1 MNDLK
6 RTADIKR
13 RTGETDITLSLDLDG
28 TGKYKIETECGFMK
42 HMLELFARHGRF
54 DIELKCSGDSEV
66 DFHHTV
72 EDMGIAL
79 GQAFSRALG
88 DKKGITRYGN
98 MMLPMDEA
106 LVLTSLDIS
115 GRMSVNY
122 RAYLEP
128 TVGVFDTELV
138 EEFITAF
145 AREAGLTIHV
155 VQLAGTNTH
164 HIIEA
169 VFKGMARAL
178 AKAVAID
185 ERFADEIPST
195 KGVL

>member
-88 DKKGITRYGN
+88 DKRNNKVRQYDAAYGRSAGFDFAGYQRQDVGELPGISRADG
-98 MMLPMDEA
+98 
-106 LVLTSLDIS
+106 
-115 GRMSVNY
+115 GRIRHGTGGGIHNCICQRS
-122 RAYLEP
+122 R
-128 TVGVFDTELV
+128 TDHTCR
-138 EEFITAF
+138 TAG
-145 AREAGLTIHV
+145 RDQHSPHHRSCVQGHGPGAGKSCRH
-155 VQLAGTNTH
+155 
-164 HIIEA
+164 
-169 VFKGMARAL
+169 R
-178 AKAVAID
+178 
-185 ERFADEIPST
+185 
-195 KGVL
+195 